1 MFTHTNYAW
10 CLSVYVQ
17 GLSECETAITVH
29 EEFKRGKFRYPKI
42 YSAILFRPM
51 NKKKNV
57 VFNGDRGAV
66 GLKEDP
72 GALRWWVV
80 EAAGV

>member
-1 MFTHTNYAW
+1 MKNSKEKIS
-10 CLSVYVQ
+10 LSQ
-17 GLSECETAITVH
+17 NLLGNSLQDH
-29 EEFKRGKFRYPKI
+29 EQ
-42 YSAILFRPM
+42 
-51 NKKKNV
+51 KKKNV